1 MHAWMH
7 GGGKAAMGFKHG
19 LLTAV
24 AVLGLSS
31 AAPAMA
37 QVTGLNGMWLLD
49 EGDFGR
55 REAPPLKPDVAAA
68 VEAKRKATGPD
79 GPVLSNDNKLC
90 LPSGMTTMMANE
102 FALEFLETPGRV
114 TIISENSPLVRSV
127 YLTKSSH
134 GPDVQPSWN
143 GHSIGKWEG
152 KTLVIDTIG
161 FNDRKSYIGRDLPPS
176 TQTHTVE
183 RYTVSADG
191 KALNGEITFHDPSIL
206 SRPWTQKH
214 SYHRLAEDAE
224 LWEYAC
230 EVGAA
235 GWSERFE
242 GDPEAKIVPK
252 S

>member
-1 MHAWMH
+1 
-7 GGGKAAMGFKHG
+7 MGFKHV
-19 LLTAV
+19 LLSAV
-24 AVLGLSS
+24 AVMGALS
-31 AAPAMA
+31 AAPAVA

-49 EGDFGR
+49 EGDFAR
-55 REAPPLKPDVAAA
+55 RESPPLKPDIAAA
-68 VEAKRKATGPD
+68 VAAKRAATGPD

-90 LPSGMTTMMANE
+90 LPSGMATMMANE
-102 FALEFLETPGRV
+102 FGLEILETPGRV

-127 YLTKSSH
+127 YLNKTSH
-134 GPDVQPSWN
+134 GDVQPSWN
-143 GHSIGKWEG
+143 GHSIGHWEG

-176 TQTHTVE
+176 TQTHIVE

-191 KALNGEITFHDPSIL
+191 KALNGEMTFIDPSIL
-206 SRPWTQKH
+206 SRPWTVKH

-230 EVGAA
+230 EVGAV